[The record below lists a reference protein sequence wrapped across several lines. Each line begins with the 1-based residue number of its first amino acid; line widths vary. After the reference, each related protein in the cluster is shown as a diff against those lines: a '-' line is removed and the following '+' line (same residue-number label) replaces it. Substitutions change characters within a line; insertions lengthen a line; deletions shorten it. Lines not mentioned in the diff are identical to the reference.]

1 MAKSWNYNRYMDCI
15 VNPGPRYAPR
25 DKQRNVDNIIGY
37 MLARCQ
43 SMFRYEGLP
52 DSIPQRSLELY
63 LQANGNTCIAE
74 YQGTLY
80 AFTGGMGGE
89 PDPYYMPTIY
99 TVANPALNMSRM
111 YRIGEDCVV
120 IPNDSIYMGLLPLFS
135 RYASALVESELSLH
149 VALVN
154 SRLVDL
160 ITAGTDKTKLAADKI
175 ISDVEDGK
183 LAVILDKS
191 LDGTLKALPYS
202 QVNTRTLTEL
212 IEVIQYTKASWYNEI
227 GLNANYN
234 MKRESLNSTESQLND
249 DALLPL
255 IDDMLRCRERGVEA
269 VNAMFGTDIRV
280 GLASAWED
288 NQEETDLEQE
298 ALADG
303 DPEEDLSDQPEN
315 EDEREEDDDV
325 PANE

>member
-1 MAKSWNYNRYMDCI
+1 MAKPWNYNRYMDCI
-15 VNPGPRYAPR
+15 VNPGPRYSPR
-25 DKQRNVDNIIGY
+25 DKMQNVDNIIGY
-37 MLARCQ
+37 MLTRCQ

-135 RYASALVESELSLH
+135 RYASSLVEAELSLH

-255 IDDMLRCRERGVEA
+255 IDDMLRCRERGIEA
-269 VNAMFGTDIRV
+269 VNAMFSTNIRV

-288 NQEETDLEQE
+288 NQEETDLEQA

-303 DPEEDLSDQPEN
+303 DQAEDLSNQSEN
-315 EDEREEDDDV
+315 EDERKEDDNV
-325 PANE
+325 PANK